1 MSELGQ
7 ARRKPSRGIPEPNQ
21 RAYESGDGT
30 AGDVL
35 HRRSRRGTG
44 MSIRYN
50 RSCEQRESTL
60 VPLDGIERGHHRH
73 STEDGRIRQPT
84 RDRRHLSRQRRCA
97 TMEQVT
103 GLSSFLAVGSEGIAD
118 ICAQLAASNGGSRE
132 RWKEG
137 GY

>member
-1 MSELGQ
+1 LASKLPTRSSADPRVVILLLALARGTNNSAKSSDAMSELGQ

-50 RSCEQRESTL
+50 RSCEQRETL

-73 STEDGRIRQPT
+73 STEDGRVR
-84 RDRRHLSRQRRCA
+84 
-97 TMEQVT
+97 
-103 GLSSFLAVGSEGIAD
+103 
-118 ICAQLAASNGGSRE
+118 
-132 RWKEG
+132 
-137 GY
+137 

>member
-1 MSELGQ
+1 MLKCACDFNGVGIKAAYAILSRSKVVILLLALARGTNNSAKSSDAMSELGQ

-50 RSCEQRESTL
+50 RSCEQRETL
-60 VPLDGIERGHHRH
+60 VWNGIERGHHRH
-73 STEDGRIRQPT
+73 STEDRQV
-84 RDRRHLSRQRRCA
+84 R
-97 TMEQVT
+97 
-103 GLSSFLAVGSEGIAD
+103 
-118 ICAQLAASNGGSRE
+118 
-132 RWKEG
+132 
-137 GY
+137 